1 MSLAHSPSGG
11 KAWMRIKDYWKNV
24 RLVLLIK
31 SLAPRELWGPGRAF
45 MIFISQ
51 KYSGNFPLFLK
62 ESSQCHQ
69 LEDWP
74 SAGIWVLEF
83 QESSHHSL
91 NDRSCLLNLN
101 CVNSVVYAGHLLSIL
116 ESEILVPACSERVP
130 GWPFLSSPPIKTLDA
145 GFPMGSLE
153 QQHCTHV
160 IPFSVMEGKRIQ
172 LCNLRIS
179 LKVNLSHGWIFQ
191 CGRVLG
197 TPDTVYDSFWFFA
210 CIFRNLIVPQRKSLS
225 LGDIS

>member
-1 MSLAHSPSGG
+1 MCGVWLDLEKGFVSLQ
-11 KAWMRIKDYWKNV
+11 KRINTAG
-24 RLVLLIK
+24 LSLLSFWRPACI
-31 SLAPRELWGPGRAF
+31 WGPGF
-45 MIFISQ
+45 GVEPTLPHPISAVWCA
-51 KYSGNFPLFLK
+51 S
-62 ESSQCHQ
+62 
-69 LEDWP
+69 
-74 SAGIWVLEF
+74 VV
-83 QESSHHSL
+83 
-91 NDRSCLLNLN
+91 